1 MSIGFKEW
9 ALICDALGRGEQSII
24 IRKGGIAEGRDG
36 FRFKHDSF
44 FLFPTLFHE
53 QLAKTTL
60 PPETP
65 LPTLPEGQI
74 EINLFC
80 QVEWTELV
88 TDWET
93 VKRLAPFHI
102 WKEQVI
108 EERFRYDEPAGVH
121 VALLRV
127 FRLNQPWTF
136 PNAPAYGG
144 CRSWLNMPELPAELS
159 WSPVLDDAAHAQR
172 TAEIRS
178 ALGAID

>member
-9 ALICDALGRGEQSII
+9 ALVCDALGQGKQSII

-36 FRFKHDSF
+36 FRFKHDQF

-65 LPTLPEGQI
+65 LPQLPEKTIQI
-74 EINLFC
+74 DLFC
-80 QVEWTELV
+80 HVEWTELL
-88 TDWET
+88 TDWEI

-102 WKEQVI
+102 WREEVV

-121 VALLRV
+121 VALLRAY
-127 FRLNQPWTF
+127 RLERPWTF
-136 PNAPAYGG
+136 PDAPAYGG
-144 CRSWLNMPELPAELS
+144 CRSWLNMPEPPADLH
-159 WSPVLDDAAHAQR
+159 WSPVLDDQAHAAR
-172 TAEIRS
+172 VEAIRK
-178 ALGAID
+178 AIAG